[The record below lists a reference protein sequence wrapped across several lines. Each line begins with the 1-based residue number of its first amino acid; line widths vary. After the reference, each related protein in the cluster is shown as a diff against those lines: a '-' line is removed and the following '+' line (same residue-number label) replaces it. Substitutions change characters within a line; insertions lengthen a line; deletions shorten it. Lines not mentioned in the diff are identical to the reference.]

1 MAGVFACLIQRD
13 EMFWII
19 QFVLLTQLM
28 QKILATN
35 NHYCFTGLIVVDY
48 LNDCRREKFLSQG

>member
-1 MAGVFACLIQRD
+1 MIQRD